1 MSKKE
6 GSILIELVVAIFL
19 LLTSIMIVTVSCS
32 NVVKSVKSRKSI
44 TNMNESMDAICS
56 EIKYNCCYESVIGNL
71 DKGALKLDYNEK
83 FMEKLLYTNVFDLDR
98 SNNDNYVELKI
109 EEKENSFV
117 KINVSIK
124 YNEEV
129 IGESIIKAP
138 WMDEI

>member
-32 NVVKSVKSRKSI
+32 NVIKSVKSRKST
-44 TNMNESMDAICS
+44 TNMRESMDAICS
-56 EIKYNCCYESVIGNL
+56 EIKYNCCYESVIENL
-71 DKGALKLDYNEK
+71 DGKEIKLDYDEK
-83 FMEKLLYTNVFDLDR
+83 FMEKLLYTDVFDLNR

-109 EEKENSFV
+109 EDKENAFV
-117 KINVSIK
+117 KINVLIK
-124 YNEEV
+124 YDEEV